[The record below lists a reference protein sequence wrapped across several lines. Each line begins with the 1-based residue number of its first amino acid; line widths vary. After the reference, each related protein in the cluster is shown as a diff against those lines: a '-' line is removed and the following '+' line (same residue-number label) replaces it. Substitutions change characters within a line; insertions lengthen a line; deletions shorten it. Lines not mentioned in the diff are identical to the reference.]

1 MYSHVHF
8 NNTGIPV
15 INEHYVYIYICITPP
30 VYASHSE
37 MLLCQTPGE
46 TSHTTGRFFAGDE
59 FPSEHVIFWEHLS
72 WEKTF
77 PDICHATQCSGKS
90 GPYNT
95 LLVSFQNWC
104 QHIMKWPMWSLISNC
119 LRPCNSSCGITY
131 TSSVKFFL
139 ILVMEMN
146 CIQQRIFTP

>member
-15 INEHYVYIYICITPP
+15 INEHYLYIYICIN
-30 VYASHSE
+30 
-37 MLLCQTPGE
+37 
-46 TSHTTGRFFAGDE
+46 TSCICLAFRNVIMPNARRDITYHRPFFAGDE
-59 FPSEHVIFWEHLS
+59 FPSDHVMFWEHLS

-90 GPYNT
+90 CPSNT